1 MGSLSLL
8 GSFSMVSRPVFS
20 DSESPKTML
29 SCEHREACRLL
40 LPGAV
45 GKGLGLLSA

>member
-8 GSFSMVSRPVFS
+8 GSFSMVSRQVFS
-20 DSESPKTML
+20 DSGSPKTML
-29 SCEHREACRLL
+29 SCEHREGCRLL

-45 GKGLGLLSA
+45 GKGLGLSSA